1 MKPLNA
7 EVNIYFYSIS
17 VTIQEFH
24 CLQQTLEAKKNF
36 AFSEKPKF
44 FKKEL
49 LAEKLIGLQF

>member
-24 CLQQTLEAKKNF
+24 CLEQTTLEAKKNF
-36 AFSEKPKF
+36 AFSEKPKC
-44 FKKEL
+44 
-49 LAEKLIGLQF
+49 